1 MCVKSISTPSH
12 IFAMVICL
20 GNMTW
25 LFAVEICRSY
35 LPWFFGVGICYF
47 PWEFGVAIC
56 RGNLPQLFAAAI
68 CGGFVLCVC
77 KQTFFFC
84 ESKSFFLC
92 KQTFFQWK
100 QTCFYMRPK
109 LFLLLRISF
118 WQCFFLLPWQLWAI
132 LHTLVDAPIT
142 LNIWEIRRYKTINKT
157 FIWSFKS

>member
-1 MCVKSISTPSH
+1 MCVKSISTLSH

-35 LPWFFGVGICYF
+35 LPWFFGVGICYLS
-47 PWEFGVAIC
+47 WEFTATTCCSYLWWVC
-56 RGNLPQLFAAAI
+56 
-68 CGGFVLCVC
+68 FVCV
-77 KQTFFFC
+77 
-84 ESKSFFLC
+84 SKPFFLC

-100 QTCFYMRPK
+100 QTCFYMRAK

-118 WQCFFLLPWQLWAI
+118 WQCFFLLPWQLWAT
-132 LHTLVDAPIT
+132 LHTLVDTPII
-142 LNIWEIRRYKTINKT
+142 LNIWEIRRYNTINET